1 MTRVKPYARPART
14 IKRMNG
20 DLVLFALGGSARLGE
35 HVAAALGAQLAPFEE
50 REFEDGEH
58 KARPLGSVRNRDV
71 IVLHSLHGDDVR
83 SADEKLVRLLFFAG
97 ALKDAAAS
105 RVTAVVPYLAY
116 ARKDRK
122 TKPRDPVTTR
132 YVAQLMEAVGI
143 DRVVALDVH
152 NVAAYQNAF
161 RCGVEHLEAAV
172 LFVRRL
178 SPLLGNGRVVVVSPD
193 SGGVKRAEDFRRR
206 LREVLRRP
214 VTLAFAEKHRSGGVV
229 SGEALVGD
237 VDGATAIVVDDLIA
251 SGTTMARAA
260 LACRARGATAVYGV
274 ATHGV
279 FAEGASQALGG
290 DAFDRIYVTDSVES
304 ARAQLPPL
312 AGKLECVSVADF
324 LAQAIVRLHNG
335 GSLSELME

>member
-1 MTRVKPYARPART
+1 
-14 IKRMNG
+14 MNG
-20 DLVLFALGGSARLGE
+20 ELVLFALGGSTRLGRD
-35 HVAAALGAQLAPFEE
+35 VAAGLGTELAPLEE

-58 KARPLGSVRNRDV
+58 KARPLANVRNRDV
-71 IVLHSLHGDDVR
+71 IVLHSLHGDGTR

-97 ALKDAAAS
+97 ALKDSAAS

-122 TKPRDPVTTR
+122 TKARDPVTTR

-161 RCGVEHLEAAV
+161 RCRVEHLEAAC

-178 SPLLGNGRVVVVSPD
+178 APSLGSGPVVVVSPD

-206 LREVLRRP
+206 LREALGRP
-214 VTLAFAEKHRSGGVV
+214 VPLAFAEKHRSGRVV

-237 VDGATAIVVDDLIA
+237 VGGATAIVVDDLIA

-260 LACRARGATAVYGV
+260 LACRSRGATAVYAV

-279 FAEGASQALGG
+279 FAEGANEVLGG
-290 DAFDRIYVTDSVES
+290 DAFERIYVTDSVEPAPTRS
-304 ARAQLPPL
+304 AAL
-312 AGKLECVSVADF
+312 AGKLEYVGIAEF
-324 LAQAIVRLHNG
+324 LAEAVLRIHNG
-335 GSLSELME
+335 GSLSELMG

>member
-1 MTRVKPYARPART
+1 
-14 IKRMNG
+14 MNG
-20 DLVLFALGGSARLGE
+20 ELVLFALGGSARLGE
-35 HVAAALGAQLAPFEE
+35 DVAAALGTKLAPLEE

-58 KARPLGSVRNRDV
+58 KARPLVNVRNRDV
-71 IVLHSLHGDDVR
+71 VVLHSLHGDDTR

-122 TKPRDPVTTR
+122 TKTRDPVTTR

-143 DRVVALDVH
+143 DRIVALDVH

-178 SPLLGNGRVVVVSPD
+178 APLLRDGPVAVVSPD

-206 LREVLRRP
+206 LSATLGRP
-214 VTLAFAEKHRSGGVV
+214 VSLAFAEKHRSGGMV

-237 VDGATAIVVDDLIA
+237 VGGATAIIVDDLIA

-260 LACRARGATAVYGV
+260 LACRARGALAVYAV

-279 FAEGASQALGG
+279 FAAGASEVLGG

-304 ARAQLPPL
+304 ARTQAPPL
-312 AGKLECVSVADF
+312 AGKLECVGVAEF
-324 LAQAIVRLHNG
+324 LAEAIVRLHNG
-335 GSLSELME
+335 GSLSELMQ